1 MDFLKKNYE
10 KVILS
15 LVLLGLLAATLQL
28 LFQISSERQRLEELT
43 QMDVSRENKELQPFD
58 LSTNETVLR
67 RLRRPDPV
75 ILSGDHNLFNPVK
88 WTRRSESVRKETA
101 VLEGAPALVI
111 DGLKPLKTIISYEGT
126 SPMGKDVAHSFRVTR
141 EADRERSNRLPKMYQ
156 TLPIPGMQ
164 NEVFVLRELRPDSKN
179 PTEFVLELRDDK
191 SVVVVSKE
199 KPYEAVAGYL
209 ADLKY
214 PPENLSFVG
223 KRVDEKLTFGGDTNN
238 IVAITST
245 NVTVEALSNRK
256 RTTISIKAASGAAP
270 VGR

>member
-28 LFQISSERQRLEELT
+28 LFQISSERQRLEELAD
-43 QMDVSRENKELQPFD
+43 MDVSRENKELQPFD

-67 RLRRPDPV
+67 RLRRPEPV

-88 WTRRSESVRKETA
+88 WTRRSESVRKEGT
-101 VLEGAPALVI
+101 VVEGAPALVI
-111 DGLKPLKTIISYEGT
+111 VALKPLNTIISYEGT
-126 SPMGKDVAHSFRVTR
+126 SPSGTGLFHNFRVTR
-141 EADRERSNRLPKMYQ
+141 EAEREPRNRLPKMHQ
-156 TLPIPGMQ
+156 SLPVPGSQ
-164 NEVFVLRELRPDSKN
+164 NEIFVLRELRPDGKN

-199 KPYEAVAGYL
+199 KPHEAVAGYM

-214 PPENLSFVG
+214 PPENLNFNG
-223 KRVDEKLTFGGDTNN
+223 KRVLDNLSFGGDTNN

-245 NVTVEALSNRK
+245 NVTVEALSNKK
-256 RTTISIKAASGAAP
+256 RTTISIKAPSGAAP
-270 VGR
+270 AGI